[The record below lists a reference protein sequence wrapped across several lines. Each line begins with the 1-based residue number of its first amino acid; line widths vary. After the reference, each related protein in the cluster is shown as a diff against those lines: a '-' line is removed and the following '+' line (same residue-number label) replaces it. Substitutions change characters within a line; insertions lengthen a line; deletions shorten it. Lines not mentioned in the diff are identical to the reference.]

1 VLQALHDTDHLSWFF
16 FGVSGGKQTLRK
28 KSIDIIKEEE
38 KKSKRVI
45 AKRRTNSCRS
55 RVVKSAFKY

>member
-1 VLQALHDTDHLSWFF
+1 VLQTLHDTDHLSWFF

-55 RVVKSAFKY
+55 RVR